1 MNPMDENDKRQAG
14 IPLDADDSDPMQPPH
29 LNGTSNGASNGASN
43 GHGERSNSITDDL
56 ALTGI
61 AGLSANSEWDEINV
75 AVEAFAQRA
84 AASSGT
90 HAELLISAAIDVLL
104 GLPVNGAERIVTAA
118 VKVARDRAKARAR
131 RERVAANRNAVEEG
145 AHVREVLPDNVVA
158 DSDLA
163 NAHRLSRD
171 HGEEL
176 RHCAAL
182 GWYVWSETGWSTG
195 RSDREVAVMQR
206 MEDVVRG
213 LDAYAGQLLIAA
225 AHASDDAT
233 AAKLRAQAQL
243 FTKWAQ
249 RSQSLPRMK
258 AALELAA
265 SLPDIAA
272 STSDFDRDPWLLN
285 VGNGTLELGGVPR
298 LREHRRSDLLT
309 KIAGAD
315 YDPNATAPTWLR
327 FLERVLPDPE
337 VRAFVQRALGYSLS
351 GDVGEQCL
359 FICHGPGANG
369 KSTALETV
377 RHVLRDYAAH
387 AQTDTFMRVGQ
398 RGADNDLARLR
409 GARFVTC
416 IESGEARKLDE
427 ERIKQLTG
435 GDTITARF
443 LYHEPFEFR
452 PALKLWVACNDK
464 PRVSGND
471 DAIWRR
477 LKLIPFEVQIPEA
490 ERDGT
495 LPERLRME
503 AAGILAWMVE
513 GCAEWQRGG
522 LRPPAAVVAQSAQ
535 WRADENEV
543 GRFIDECCVVAD
555 FAKVQAGALYEAYR
569 KWAQQQGDDVLT
581 QNAFGRRL
589 TGLGHQQQ
597 RSRATRGWIGIGIRS
612 DAEEDDQ

>member
-1 MNPMDENDKRQAG
+1 MSDGHVIGDESMPTFKTIEDAFAAGYTGAQIRGHVVHVESMDALDVLMCGGELNPENCRPIDVPTSKGAKVK
-14 IPLDADDSDPMQPPH
+14 
-29 LNGTSNGASNGASN
+29 NGVN
-43 GHGERSNSITDDL
+43 GHGCPPTVREDLVASGVSSITQ
-56 ALTGI
+56 I
-61 AGLSANSEWDEINV
+61 SLSDEIAV
-75 AVEAFAQRA
+75 AVDALATRV
-84 AASSGT
+84 AASTGT
-90 HAELLISAAIDVLL
+90 HAELLISAAIDHLAGAMVT
-104 GLPVNGAERIVTAA
+104 GAERVVAAA
-118 VKVARDRAKARAR
+118 VKAARERAKRRAQ
-131 RERVAANRNAVEEG
+131 RERRAAKSTTDVGEE
-145 AHVREVLPDNVVA
+145 RDQLEEVLPDNVVS

-477 LKLIPFEVQIPEA
+477 LKLIPFDVQIPEA

-543 GRFIDECCVVAD
+543 GRFLEERCLVAD

-569 KWAQQQGDDVLT
+569 K
-581 QNAFGRRL
+581 GRS
-589 TGLGHQQQ
+589 
-597 RSRATRGWIGIGIRS
+597 SRVMTC
-612 DAEEDDQ
+612 